1 MPAAKGLFHRAIV
14 QSGAAVK
21 GQSREAANRTA
32 AAFLAR
38 LGLKPDQVDD
48 LKKLSAEQLLAAT
61 APGGGGPP
69 LNFSPVVDGR
79 TLPGD
84 PFDPVAPELSAQV
97 PLLIGSVETEVTFFP
112 RQTLDPIDEDA
123 LRAHVKQTLP
133 GASAAQ
139 IDQLLTAYRAGRPS
153 ASNTD
158 LSLIIASDMFRA
170 GILTET
176 ERKAAQGKAP
186 VYSYYFTWRSPVREG
201 KLRTFHTLEIPFV
214 FDNVGMAPSMTG
226 TAEDRFALATRMASA
241 WTAFARTGNP
251 ACPQLP
257 AWPAYDAKRRA
268 TMIFDNTCQLA
279 DDPHGEEQR
288 LLKQIASA

>member
-1 MPAAKGLFHRAIV
+1 
-14 QSGAAVK
+14 
-21 GQSREAANRTA
+21 
-32 AAFLAR
+32 
-38 LGLKPDQVDD
+38 
-48 LKKLSAEQLLAAT
+48 
-61 APGGGGPP
+61 
-69 LNFSPVVDGR
+69 
-79 TLPGD
+79 
-84 PFDPVAPELSAQV
+84 
-97 PLLIGSVETEVTFFP
+97 
-112 RQTLDPIDEDA
+112 
-123 LRAHVKQTLP
+123 VKQTLP